1 MIQAQMHICVHE
13 ETHIEVYRFQWLTG
27 ISIVVLDIHLLEIQN
42 GQSYVGI
49 VFEYASQG
57 LVAYSELHKGLT
69 SLKGT
74 KAQCSARFGH
84 LNKAGGSVE
93 NRKWR

>member
-1 MIQAQMHICVHE
+1 MIQAQMHDCIYE
-13 ETHIEVYRFQWLTG
+13 ETHIAIYGTQWLRD

-49 VFEYASQG
+49 VFEYASQD
-57 LVAYSELHKGLT
+57 LVAYGELHKGLT

-93 NRKWR
+93 NRNWR

>member
-1 MIQAQMHICVHE
+1 MIQAQ
-13 ETHIEVYRFQWLTG
+13 
-27 ISIVVLDIHLLEIQN
+27 N
-42 GQSYVGI
+42 GNSCVGI
-49 VFEYASQG
+49 VFDYASQD
-57 LVAYSELHKGLT
+57 LVAYIEFHKGLT

-93 NRKWR
+93 NRNWR